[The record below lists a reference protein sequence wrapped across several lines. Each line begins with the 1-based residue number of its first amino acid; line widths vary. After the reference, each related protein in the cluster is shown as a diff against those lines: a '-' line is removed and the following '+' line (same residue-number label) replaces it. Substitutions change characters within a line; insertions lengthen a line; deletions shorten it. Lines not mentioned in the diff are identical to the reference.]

1 MLCLDKLLYLWVL
14 SWQVEQPAFAVTGV
28 NNEEDLASV
37 LIQLGIVAFGYLI
50 IMPVRKCYFLYVNL
64 FVFDYEI
71 HNIYYIFVELQ
82 PIILNWLR
90 IRWYRR
96 NLLEM
101 YFQFMFVFIF
111 FPGWDSLLFTSFLGH
126 FLHSLT
132 LKITIEFKIYSKF
145 NGNF

>member
-1 MLCLDKLLYLWVL
+1 M
-14 SWQVEQPAFAVTGV
+14 TGV

-50 IMPVRKCYFLYVNL
+50 IMPVRKCYLISLPESFLYLIVKS
-64 FVFDYEI
+64 I
-71 HNIYYIFVELQ
+71 IFIIFLVELQ

-111 FPGWDSLLFTSFLGH
+111 FPG
-126 FLHSLT
+126 
-132 LKITIEFKIYSKF
+132 
-145 NGNF
+145 